1 MFYKEVKRYF
11 KYYDALL
18 ISIILSVL
26 VTPSLWYMWG
36 GDFSLVILSTIIW
49 AGGIFLVFQP
59 TLKYLFPYMITKVG
73 IIGLIF
79 IASIISFFL
88 NSFFLSILLPLL
100 PSENVD
106 LVVNTAIFSSFLNNI
121 FLFIWFYVLIAESV
135 LLNLDF
141 SRIQSLFSKSILE
154 YFIEVLFIFILPIL
168 FLFWSDITYS
178 FRLFLGVISIG
189 TGLFLFLQR
198 VEIDSVVEKVM
209 VASVYLALI
218 LIINVTVIN
227 SFGIDK
233 IPAKSVKARID
244 GNNIL
249 LNTEAS
255 NIESPM
261 FELSSD
267 PFNSRTVVYK
277 VLASIPLLGLNIGY
291 RVATLPKVNF
301 VIKGNNAQYTV
312 YDQYNN
318 RELLKLVR

>member
-1 MFYKEVKRYF
+1 
-11 KYYDALL
+11 
-18 ISIILSVL
+18 
-26 VTPSLWYMWG
+26 
-36 GDFSLVILSTIIW
+36 
-49 AGGIFLVFQP
+49 
-59 TLKYLFPYMITKVG
+59 
-73 IIGLIF
+73 
-79 IASIISFFL
+79 
-88 NSFFLSILLPLL
+88 
-100 PSENVD
+100 
-106 LVVNTAIFSSFLNNI
+106 
-121 FLFIWFYVLIAESV
+121 
-135 LLNLDF
+135 
-141 SRIQSLFSKSILE
+141 
-154 YFIEVLFIFILPIL
+154 
-168 FLFWSDITYS
+168 
-178 FRLFLGVISIG
+178 
-189 TGLFLFLQR
+189 LQR

-244 GNNIL
+244 GNNIF

-318 RELLKLVR
+318 REPQR